1 VKHRQNTGIHGVA
14 SLGGCD
20 FLSFLEVCGRKTR
33 KSICQQSSRVPS
45 ATLGTG
51 SSTPRHKTLCYAL
64 DLRGASLRMTS
75 FSRGLKISGRVQKR
89 GKVEKVTGSQ
99 DDKGESGA
107 SIGFGDTEGSTAG
120 PSTSL
125 RSGRDDNS
133 YFGMGCECP
142 RKIVVLIKKSQ
153 ALRMTP
159 LGGD

>member
-1 VKHRQNTGIHGVA
+1 MTTLWR
-14 SLGGCD
+14 
-20 FLSFLEVCGRKTR
+20 GRKNIW
-33 KSICQQSSRVPS
+33 S
-45 ATLGTG
+45 GTKNAKG
-51 SSTPRHKTLCYAL
+51 PEKAQ
-64 DLRGASLRMTS
+64 ALRMTS

-107 SIGFGDTEGSTAG
+107 SIGFDDTEGSTAG

-153 ALRMTP
+153 ALGMTQARVALP
-159 LGGD
+159 FVFDAARVNRRSLHFATLRSG